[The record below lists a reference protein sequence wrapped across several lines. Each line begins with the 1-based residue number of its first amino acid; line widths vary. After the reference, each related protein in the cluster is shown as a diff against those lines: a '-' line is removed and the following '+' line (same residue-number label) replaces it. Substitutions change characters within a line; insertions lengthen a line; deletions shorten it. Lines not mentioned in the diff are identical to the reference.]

1 MRQRELFI
9 MNNKGQSLVLFVLI
23 VPVLLGVIV
32 MVVDVG
38 NTILVKNKINGII
51 EMIIE
56 DSLENKYNE
65 DTIVKLLDYNLDD
78 INSTVDI
85 SGEMINIKASTYVDG
100 VISNVFDFDGFTIVY
115 TVDKDVP
122 QGTII
127 KNTANITNIYKKIG
141 DTYNEV
147 DDNDGKNNNK
157 DSDWIQ
163 IKATAVALQ
172 KYITKVESLNG
183 DTVTYNNRQDHR
195 YNSYSDIAE
204 HKQDW

>member
-1 MRQRELFI
+1 

-100 VISNVFDFDGFTIVY
+100 VISNVFDFDGFRVFSE
-115 TVDKDVP
+115 
-122 QGTII
+122 
-127 KNTANITNIYKKIG
+127 YKG
-141 DTYNEV
+141 YMQ
-147 DDNDGKNNNK
+147 DNK
-157 DSDWIQ
+157 
-163 IKATAVALQ
+163 
-172 KYITKVESLNG
+172 KVIEK
-183 DTVTYNNRQDHR
+183 V
-195 YNSYSDIAE
+195 
-204 HKQDW
+204 K